1 MELIIA
7 SPGGKEIGFWNDEK
21 ELDLDVGDTNAFE
34 ITIPLEGWNTDRLGF
49 GTQIFIPNTEYGGI
63 IGDIQT
69 RTKSGTVV
77 LTGDTWRGLLAQ
89 EIIVPPTGQ
98 DYYTISGELN
108 TIIRTLMGNRY
119 GSLFSVPITSTGVTV
134 QNYQFERYCTL
145 LSGIEKLLYSSNH
158 RLDIKYMQGDPGQPG
173 YVQLQAVPVGNYVD
187 RTEFSQD
194 CKVHF
199 EVRDY
204 RRGINHLICLG
215 KGELRNRTVL
225 NLYVQEDGTIG
236 QTQHY
241 KGLDHRAAVYD
252 YSSVEDESKLQEDGI
267 KRLREL
273 MDYKE
278 CEVSV
283 DDISL
288 EVGDIVSGRDY
299 VTGISVQKPIVRKI
313 LKIDNEKETVDYKL
327 KGDD

>member
-7 SPGGKEIGFWNDEK
+7 SPDGKEIGFWNDEK
-21 ELDLDVGDTNAFE
+21 ELDLDVGDTNDFE
-34 ITIPLEGWNTDRLGF
+34 ITIPLEGWNTKRLGF
-49 GTQIFIPNTEYGGI
+49 GTQIFIPNTEYGGL

-77 LTGDTWRGLLAQ
+77 LTGDTWRGLLTQ

-98 DYYTISGELN
+98 DYYTASGELN
-108 TIIRTLMGNRY
+108 TIIRSLMENRY

-158 RLDIKYMQGDPGQPG
+158 RI
-173 YVQLQAVPVGNYVD
+173 VGNYAD

-215 KGELRNRTVL
+215 KGELKNRTVL
-225 NLYVQEDGTIG
+225 NLYVQEDGSIG

-241 KGLDHRAAVYD
+241 KGLDHRAAIYD

-267 KRLREL
+267 KRLKEL

-288 EVGDIVSGRDY
+288 EVG
-299 VTGISVQKPIVRKI
+299 KI

-327 KGDD
+327 KGDE